1 MLDPRFLLLG
11 FVILSVVGAP
21 QASAQ
26 SAPPLRDIITPHR
39 AVYDI
44 HLARTEEGS
53 GVSSASGRM
62 VFEVTGSACLGYT
75 MRQRMVVDIG
85 DEGGNLGK
93 LDFQILTF
101 ESGEGDLYSF
111 DSRTSMNEEV
121 VEAVEGEAR
130 RDGSDIEVTLKLPQ
144 EKTVR
149 LDGEVLF
156 PSQHLQAIIDAARA
170 ERSFLSA
177 DIYEGAGSGDSSDS
191 AMAAIGKAMLTR
203 ADNPLGGGV
212 RQWPVTIGY
221 FDPGAVSEEHVG
233 EELPS
238 YQMSFTLY
246 ENGVTNDLVMDYGDY
261 ALSGSLTDI
270 ERLSSPNCASPR

>member
-1 MLDPRFLLLG
+1 MHDPRFLLLA
-11 FVILSVVGAP
+11 IPIAVGAT
-21 QASAQ
+21 QANGQ
-26 SAPPLRDIITPHR
+26 SVPPLRDILAAHR

-44 HLARTEEGS
+44 HLARSEEGS

-62 VFEVTGSACLGYT
+62 VFEVTGNACQGYT

-85 DEGGNLGK
+85 DEDGNLGK
-93 LDFQILTF
+93 LDFQIATF

-111 DSRTSMNEEV
+111 DSRTTMNEEV
-121 VEAVEGEAR
+121 VEAIEGEAR
-130 RDGSDIEVTLKLPQ
+130 RLGSTIEVTLKQPT

-156 PSQHLQAIIDAARA
+156 PSQHLQAIIDAAVA

-177 DIYEGAGSGDSSDS
+177 DIYEGVGSGESSDE
-191 AMAAIGKAMLTR
+191 AMAAIGKAMRTPK
-203 ADNPLGGGV
+203 DGPLGGGM

-221 FDPGAVSEEHVG
+221 FEPDGASKDHVG
-233 EELPS
+233 EEVPS

-270 ERLSSPNCASPR
+270 ERLSSANCASR